1 MSREKILSITKKD
14 FRFDYFR
21 AGGPGGQNQNKV
33 NSGVRITHMESGATA
48 EARDSRDQLANKRNA
63 FLRMLETD
71 EWKTWFDKKTA
82 MTQLDESEFS
92 SDQIIRSYNMI
103 DQRVVNH
110 ITGKKLSNRIHE
122 ILNGNIDLI
131 R

>member
-1 MSREKILSITKKD
+1 LSREKILSITKKD